1 MARQEARPP
10 DFFTPPLSLNSQAG
24 EMDRSNEVSLES
36 MRDQLVTGNFNPEH
50 REESIRNK
58 TQQSLKRFQ
67 RAQESL
73 AGGVSSG
80 LRRSAHPYPLYF
92 KRGSGSRVFDVDG
105 NVYLDYGLGWG
116 PLILGHAPAEITQAI
131 ASQLHRGLTFGA
143 QHDLE
148 FELSERLTRIIPCAE
163 RICFA
168 NSGTEIVQLALRLA
182 RAFTG
187 RQKFLK
193 FEGHYHGW
201 ADSVLVSYHPTL
213 AEINAAPGAPI
224 PVALGQRPH
233 DNVVIAGWN
242 DFAGVERAFGRHGT
256 EISAVI
262 CEPLLCNS
270 GCIPPEP
277 GFLEMLQE
285 TSRKHGA
292 LLIFD
297 EVITGFRL
305 HLQGA
310 QGFYEITPDL
320 ATYAKAIGGGAPLSA
335 LAGKAKVMDLIA
347 SGKVVHA
354 GSLNGNPLC
363 LSAAKAVLDVLCR
376 NEGAVYADL
385 WRRGERLRKGLEGI
399 LRTHGFNIITA
410 GGGPVF
416 QLSFMEKPA
425 RNYRETL
432 SADKWL
438 YSNFALALLDEGVL
452 VLPDGRWYLSTAH
465 NDEDIDTTLAA
476 AERAAA

>member
-1 MARQEARPP
+1 MTE
-10 DFFTPPLSLNSQAG
+10 SL
-24 EMDRSNEVSLES
+24 RLE
-36 MRDQLVTGNFNPEH
+36 R
-50 REESIRNK
+50 REEKVISK

-80 LRRSAHPYPLYF
+80 LRRSVRPYPLYF
-92 KRGSGSRVFDVDG
+92 ERGSGPRVFDVDG
-105 NVYLDYGLGWG
+105 NGYLDYGLGWG
-116 PLILGHAPAEITQAI
+116 PLILGHAPPEITQAMVN
-131 ASQLHRGLTFGA
+131 QLERGLTFGA

-148 FELSERLTRIIPCAE
+148 FEVAERMTRIIPCAE

-182 RAFTG
+182 HAVTG
-187 RQKFLK
+187 RPKFLK

-213 AEINAAPGAPI
+213 AEINDAQGAPI
-224 PVALGQRPH
+224 PVALGQHPH
-233 DNVVIAGWN
+233 DDVVIVEWN
-242 DFAGVERAFGRHGT
+242 DFAGVHTAFERYGT

-270 GCIPPEP
+270 GCISPEP
-277 GFLEMLQE
+277 GFLEMLRE
-285 TSRKHGA
+285 ISRQHGT

-310 QGFYEITPDL
+310 QGFYNITPDL
-320 ATYAKAIGGGAPLSA
+320 ATYAKALGGGAPLSA
-335 LAGKAKVMDLIA
+335 LAGKAEFMDLIA
-347 SGKVVHA
+347 SGRVVHA

-363 LSAAKAVLDVLCR
+363 LSAAKAVLDVLCG

-385 WRRGERLRKGLEGI
+385 WRRGERLRQGLEKV
-399 LRTHGFNIITA
+399 LRSRGFTVVTA

-416 QLSFMEKPA
+416 QLSFMERVA

-432 SADKWL
+432 AADKLL
-438 YSNFALALLDEGVL
+438 YSNFALALLDEGVMI
-452 VLPDGRWYLSTAH
+452 LPDGRWYLSTVH
-465 NDEDIDTTLAA
+465 REEDIDATLAA
-476 AERAAA
+476 AECAAA